1 MPRSVWASTGMD
13 PNPVSSRIT
22 QYVTLLRENRNF
34 RLLWLAQIVS
44 ELGDWFYAV
53 ALYSLLLDLTGS
65 AKSIGIAIVLQVL
78 PQVLIAPAAGA
89 LNDRLSRKK
98 LMIFADIVR
107 VFVVLAM
114 LLIRSADMVWIIYI
128 LLPLE
133 TMAWGLFEPG
143 RSAVVPTILPR
154 KHLIT
159 GNALSAATWSFN
171 LAVGATLGGLVAALF
186 GRPTAFIINACTF
199 MLSAWFISRMDF
211 YEEHTQDKPPF
222 RARELVDFTPTLDGI
237 RYVRGDLRRL
247 SVLCLKGGLGL
258 MGAHNV
264 LLPIFGER
272 IFPMSQI
279 LQDSSRAG
287 MLGMSFLMAWRGV
300 GALIGPLIG
309 AAWAGDSRKR
319 MRRGIAVGFGMTTLG
334 YSLLAIAPN
343 PTLAGLCIV
352 LAHAG
357 GSIIWVFSTT
367 LLMLLTENRFR
378 GRVFAAEFAIHF
390 VIVSI
395 ASYAASSAI
404 DLGISPQR
412 AALTMGLSL
421 LAPLA
426 LWLFVQR
433 LWKPSDDAPVSD
445 DGD

>member
-1 MPRSVWASTGMD
+1 MD
-13 PNPVSSRIT
+13 PNPLSARIR
-22 QYVTLLRENRNF
+22 QYATLLRENRNF

-98 LMIFADIVR
+98 LMIFADIIR

-114 LLIRSADMVWIIYI
+114 LLIRSADMVWLIYI

-154 KHLIT
+154 RHLIT

-171 LAVGATLGGLVAALF
+171 LAVGATLGGVVAAMF
-186 GRPTAFIINACTF
+186 GRPTAFVINAGTF
-199 MLSAWFISRMDF
+199 LLSAWFISRMRIH
-211 YEEHTQDKPPF
+211 EEHVQGAPPF
-222 RARELVDFTPTLDGI
+222 HVRELVDFTATVEGV
-237 RYVRGDLRRL
+237 RYVKGDPKRL

-272 IFPMSQI
+272 VFPMVQI
-279 LQDSSRAG
+279 LPDASRAG
-287 MLGMSFLMAWRGV
+287 MLGMSLLMAWRGV
-300 GALIGPLIG
+300 GALLGPFIG
-309 AAWAGDSRKR
+309 ATWAGDSSRR
-319 MRRGIAVGFGMTTLG
+319 MRQGIAVGFGMTVLG
-334 YSLLAIAPN
+334 YSLLSVAPN
-343 PTLAGLCIV
+343 ATLAGLCIV
-352 LAHAG
+352 MAHAG

-367 LLMLLTENRFR
+367 LLMLLTENRYR
-378 GRVFAAEFAIHF
+378 GRVFAAEYSLHF
-390 VIVSI
+390 TVVSM
-395 ASYAASSAI
+395 ASIAASSAI
-404 DLGISPQR
+404 DYGMSPQSVS
-412 AALTMGLSL
+412 LTMALSL
-421 LAPLA
+421 LLPLA
-426 LWLFVQR
+426 LWLVLQR
-433 LWKPSDDAPVSD
+433 LWKNTADTPLTDDSDT
-445 DGD
+445 

>member
-1 MPRSVWASTGMD
+1 MD
-13 PNPVSSRIT
+13 PKPLSARIK
-22 QYVTLLRENRNF
+22 QYATLLRENRNF

-98 LMIFADIVR
+98 LMIFADIIR

-114 LLIRSADMVWIIYI
+114 VTIRSADMVWIIYL

-143 RSAVVPTILPR
+143 RAAVVPTILSR
-154 KHLIT
+154 QHLII

-171 LAVGATLGGLVAALF
+171 LAVGATLGGLVAVAF
-186 GRPTAFIINACTF
+186 GRSTAFVVNAGTF
-199 MLSAWFISRMDF
+199 LLSAWFISRMRF
-211 YEEHTQDKPPF
+211 HEEHTHGRPPF
-222 RARELVDFTPTLDGI
+222 RLRELVDFTPAMDGF
-237 RYVRGDLRRL
+237 RYMKDDPKRL

-272 IFPMSQI
+272 VFPMSQI
-279 LQDSSRAG
+279 LPDASRAG
-287 MLGMSFLMAWRGV
+287 MMGMSVLMAWRGV
-300 GALIGPLIG
+300 GALLGPLIG
-309 AAWAGDSRKR
+309 ATWAGDSRRR
-319 MRRGIAVGFGMTTLG
+319 MRIGIAIGFGMTVCG
-334 YSLLAIAPN
+334 YSLLSLAPN
-343 PTLAGLCIV
+343 ATLAGLCIV

-378 GRVFAAEFAIHF
+378 GRVFSAEYAVHF
-390 VIVSI
+390 MMVST
-395 ASYAASSAI
+395 ASYGASSAI
-404 DLGISPQR
+404 DLGMTPQR
-412 AALTMGLSL
+412 AALTMGLTL
-421 LAPLA
+421 LIPLLLWLGVQRFWKNTHDTPLA
-426 LWLFVQR
+426 
-433 LWKPSDDAPVSD
+433 DDAD
-445 DGD
+445 H

>member
-1 MPRSVWASTGMD
+1 MD
-13 PNPVSSRIT
+13 PKPLSARIT
-22 QYVTLLRENRNF
+22 QYAALLRENRNF

-114 LLIRSADMVWIIYI
+114 LMIQSADMVWIIYI

-154 KHLIT
+154 KHLIV

-171 LAVGATLGGLVAALF
+171 LAVGATLGGLVAAIF
-186 GRPTAFIINACTF
+186 GRPTAFVINAGTF
-199 MLSAWFISRMDF
+199 LLSAWFISRMQF
-211 YEEHTQDKPPF
+211 HEEHTQDKPAF
-222 RARELVDFTPTLDGI
+222 RLRELVDFTPTLDGI
-237 RYVRGDLRRL
+237 RYVKGDPRRL

-279 LQDSSRAG
+279 LQDASRAG
-287 MLGMSFLMAWRGV
+287 MLGMSLLMAWRGV
-300 GALIGPLIG
+300 GALLGPLIG
-309 AAWAGDSRKR
+309 ATWAGDSRKR
-319 MRRGIAVGFGMTTLG
+319 MRKGIAVGFGMTVAG
-334 YSLLAIAPN
+334 YSLLSVAPN
-343 PTLAGLCIV
+343 ATLAGLCIV

-367 LLMLLTENRFR
+367 LLMLLTEDRFR
-378 GRVFAAEFAIHF
+378 GRVFAAEYAIHF
-390 VIVSI
+390 VMVSA
-395 ASYAASSAI
+395 ASYSASSAI
-404 DLGISPQR
+404 DLGMSPQR
-412 AALTMGLSL
+412 AALTMALSL
-421 LAPLA
+421 LIPLA
-426 LWLFVQR
+426 LWLGLQG
-433 LWKPSDDAPVSD
+433 LWRDVNEAPLAE
-445 DGD
+445 DGDA